1 MLKRQIFYDTHTE
14 HTHTHTEHT
23 NTEHTHTQNTQTQS
37 TQTQNTHKQNTQKQN
52 IHTHTHTQ
60 RTHTQKTYTHTHTHT
75 HRTHTH
81 THRTQICYR
90 LQFQNPT
97 VNLSALCNSCVKIAC
112 FSSQLIFTFL
122 YAASSR
128 IQNASERAIRL
139 VQPPLLRK
147 FRPSSNPTKTIKL
160 RFKPHCLGN
169 QSEPATCCSVH

>member
-52 IHTHTHTQ
+52 IH
-60 RTHTQKTYTHTHTHT
+60 
-75 HRTHTH
+75 THTH